1 MVANLFLVITAT
13 LGLVGAPLFW
23 WASLQYRRRFQHVV
37 LTWKATRLVF
47 YTLLAFITN
56 LTLFT
61 LACLF
66 FATYLGRMSGWD
78 VLQVGG
84 DTLVILG
91 SSCLLCILGVSLAY
105 LAIQNY
111 LTQFV
116 TEDGIYLA
124 PGLRQATPQ
133 LLAWESIRDY
143 FIRTDYPIS
152 LYQFLYETELGGFGR
167 RELKVPF
174 YMTHRFEVLVDQK
187 MKRAKE
193 RRHRTLTN
201 TRKQPGS

>member
-1 MVANLFLVITAT
+1 MIATLFLSLAIAI
-13 LGLVGAPLFW
+13 GLVGAPLFW
-23 WASLQYRRRFQHVV
+23 WASIRYRRRYQQVV

-66 FATYLGRMSGWD
+66 FATYLGRMNGWD
-78 VLQVGG
+78 VLKVGG
-84 DTLVILG
+84 DTLLVLG
-91 SSCLLCILGVSLAY
+91 SSCMLLIVGVSVSY
-105 LAIQNY
+105 LAFQNF

-116 TEDGIYLA
+116 TEDGIFFIPDLGSQRPYL
-124 PGLRQATPQ
+124 LS
-133 LLAWESIRDY
+133 WDKVRDY
-143 FIRTDYPIS
+143 FILSDYPVS
-152 LYQFLYETELGGFGR
+152 LYQFLFEKADGTFGR
-167 RELKVPF
+167 HELKVPF

-201 TRKQPGS
+201 TRKLPGS